1 VIDMSTSTMRGVFLP
16 GNSTAEVREYPVPR
30 PGPGQVVIRMGASGI
45 CGSDIGYIYHE
56 YKTHKGLDGKPA
68 YKGVIAGHEPS
79 GQIVEAGPGCRRFGV
94 GDQVIVY
101 HIVGCGRCPNCRSG
115 YYISCTDQTYREA
128 YGWQRDGGH
137 ADYVLVDESTCVPL
151 ASPLTAV
158 DGALIAC
165 GFGTAYEG
173 LDRTRVRGG
182 DDLLVVGLGPV
193 GLAASMIGRLLGAR
207 RVIGVEARTERSAFA
222 LENNLVD
229 EVVPATAESAD
240 EVLRLTGGKGCEVAV
255 DCSGS
260 TPGRLTAI
268 TAAAEWGRVSLLG
281 EGGRL
286 ETEVSDLM
294 LHKQLTI
301 FASWVTSLRGMESV
315 ARLFAEAGRHPAEI
329 VSDRFTLDDA
339 DAAYKLAASGAAGKV
354 VLVPS
359 L

>member
-1 VIDMSTSTMRGVFLP
+1 MPTSMRGVFLP
-16 GNSTAEVREYPVPR
+16 GNSTAEVREYPVPE
-30 PGPGQVVIRMGASGI
+30 PGPGQLVIRMGASGI
-45 CGSDIGYIYHE
+45 CGSDIGYIYRE

-79 GQIVEAGPGCRRFGV
+79 GRVVAAGAGCRRFGV
-94 GDQVIVY
+94 GDDVIVY

-115 YYISCTDQTYREA
+115 HVISCSDQRYREA

-137 ADYVLVDESTCVPL
+137 ADYVLVEESTCVPL
-151 ASPLTAV
+151 FPDLVHV

-173 LDRTRVRGG
+173 LHRTGVRGG
-182 DDLLVVGLGPV
+182 EDLLVVGLGPV

-207 RVIGVEARTERSAFA
+207 RVIGVEARPERSEFA
-222 LENNLVD
+222 LAGGFVD
-229 EVVPATAESAD
+229 DVVPAASDSGEQ
-240 EVLRLTGGKGCEVAV
+240 VLALTGGRGCDVAV

-260 TPGRLTAI
+260 TPGRLA
-268 TAAAEWGRVSLLG
+268 ALVGAAEWGRVSLIG

-286 ETEVSDLM
+286 EAEVSDLM

-301 FASWVTSLRGMESV
+301 YASWVTSLQGMEAV
-315 ARLFAEAGRHPAEI
+315 ARLFAEAGRHPHEI
-329 VSDRFTLDDA
+329 VSDRFTLDQA
-339 DAAYKLAASGAAGKV
+339 DEAYALAAAGAAGKV

>member
-1 VIDMSTSTMRGVFLP
+1 MSTSTMRGVFLP
-16 GNSTAEVREYPVPR
+16 GNSTAEVHEYPVPQ
-30 PGPGQVVIRMGASGI
+30 PGPGQLVIRMGASGI

-68 YKGVIAGHEPS
+68 YQGVIAGHEPS
-79 GQIVEAGPGCRRFGV
+79 GRVVAAGPGCRRFGL
-94 GDQVIVY
+94 DDDVIVY

-115 YYISCTDQTYREA
+115 FFISCSDQRYREA

-137 ADYVLVDESTCVPL
+137 ADYVLVEESTCIPL
-151 ASPLTAV
+151 IGSLDHV

-173 LDRTRVRGG
+173 LHRTRVHGG
-182 DDLLVVGLGPV
+182 EDLLVVGLGPV

-207 RVIGVEARTERSAFA
+207 RVIGVEAKPERVEFA
-222 LENNLVD
+222 RAHGFVD
-229 EVVPATAESAD
+229 ETVPAAAD
-240 EVLRLTGGKGCEVAV
+240 SGDQVIALTGGKGCEVAV

-260 TPGRLTAI
+260 TPGRHTALCG
-268 TAAAEWGRVSLLG
+268 AAEWARVSLIG

-286 ETEVSDLM
+286 EAEVSDLM

-301 FASWVTSLRGMESV
+301 YASWVTSLHGMEEA
-315 ARLFAEAGRHPAEI
+315 ARLLAESGRHPNEI
-329 VSDRFTLDDA
+329 VSDRFSLDQA
-339 DAAYKLAASGAAGKV
+339 DDAYKLASSGAAGKV

-359 L
+359 R

>member
-1 VIDMSTSTMRGVFLP
+1 MRGVFLP
-16 GNSTAEVREYPVPR
+16 GDSTAEVREYPVPVA
-30 PGPGQVVIRMGASGI
+30 GPGQVVIRMGASGI

-79 GQIVEAGPGCRRFGV
+79 GEIVEVGPGCRRFGV
-94 GDQVIVY
+94 GDSVIVY
-101 HIVGCGRCPNCRSG
+101 HIVGCGRCPNCRAG
-115 YYISCTDQTYREA
+115 FFISCSNQVFREA

-137 ADYVLVDESTCVPL
+137 ADYVLVDEATCVPL
-151 ASPLTAV
+151 ATPLDAV

-182 DDLLVVGLGPV
+182 EDLLVVGLGPV

-207 RVIGVEARTERSAFA
+207 RVVGVEARPERMEFA
-222 LENNLVD
+222 LSNGFVD
-229 EVVPATAESAD
+229 DVVPAATDSGEQALE
-240 EVLRLTGGKGCEVAV
+240 LTGGKGYEVAV

-260 TPGRLTAI
+260 VSGRLAALTG
-268 TAAAEWGRVSLLG
+268 AAEWGRVSLLG

-286 ETEVSDLM
+286 EAEVSDLM

-301 FASWVTSLRGMESV
+301 FASWVTSLRGMEDV
-315 ARLFAEAGRHPAEI
+315 ARLFAEAGRHPHEI
-329 VSDRFTLDDA
+329 VSDRFSLDDA
-339 DAAYKLAASGAAGKV
+339 DAAYRLADSAAAGKV